1 MTSNPNKDIQMNIK
15 SFNND
20 AIAGE
25 NPHLEFES
33 ESADKPSDTYLQIL
47 CDYRQFDSTIDDKR
61 DLADRFNKY
70 FLK

>member
-1 MTSNPNKDIQMNIK
+1 MNIK

-20 AIAGE
+20 AIAG
-25 NPHLEFES
+25 

-47 CDYRQFDSTIDDKR
+47 CDNRQFDSTIDDKR

>member
-1 MTSNPNKDIQMNIK
+1 MRNY
-15 SFNND
+15 
-20 AIAGE
+20 
-25 NPHLEFES
+25 LEFES

-47 CDYRQFDSTIDDKR
+47 CDNRQFDSTIDDKR